1 LRNVTVRL
9 SGSDDLPEGAGG
21 LRAGDLR
28 YPIAA
33 RFPLERLAEACD
45 QVSGAGGA
53 GRVIVD
59 R

>member
-1 LRNVTVRL
+1 VTVRL
-9 SGSDDLPEGAGG
+9 SGSDDLPVGAGG

-28 YPIAA
+28 YPIGA
-33 RFPLERLAEACD
+33 RFPLERLAEARD